1 MKTNLMLDLETT
13 GTESGCCILSVALV
27 PFAYDS
33 SLHLDSFYETISHRS
48 SKNFGFFDQ
57 ADTLTWWDKQKKEI
71 QEEAFSG
78 TRSADAVLESVSH
91 YMRGFGEPK
100 EINVWGNGKD
110 FDNVI
115 LTRYFKQLVMKL
127 PWHYGNNWCY
137 RDFTKLYPMVPKLA
151 NSSAHNAL
159 ADAQAQASH
168 LELIFE
174 RIRNG
179 GMPILPGA

>member
-1 MKTNLMLDLETT
+1 MAINIMVDLETT

-27 PFAYDS
+27 PFD
-33 SLHLDSFYETISHRS
+33 LGLELPPFYEKISHRASRDMGFTDS
-48 SKNFGFFDQ
+48 S
-57 ADTLTWWDKQKKEI
+57 DTLAWWDKQKREV

-78 TRSADAVLESVSH
+78 TRTPLSVLESISH
-91 YMRGFGEPK
+91 YMGELGEPK
-100 EINVWGNGKD
+100 QLNLWGNGKD

-115 LTRYFKQLVMKL
+115 LTRYFKTLAMKL

-137 RDFTKLYPMVPKLA
+137 RDVTKLYPMVPKLA
-151 NSSAHNAL
+151 NPNAHNAL

-179 GMPILPGA
+179 GLCILPN